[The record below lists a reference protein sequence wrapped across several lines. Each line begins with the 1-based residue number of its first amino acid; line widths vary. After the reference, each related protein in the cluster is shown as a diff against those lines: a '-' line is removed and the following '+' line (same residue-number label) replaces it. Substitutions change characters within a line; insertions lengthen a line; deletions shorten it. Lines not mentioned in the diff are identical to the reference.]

1 MHRSSGAAAL
11 LFLLAALLF
20 LSGCYSSNIDQYF
33 SPPQPSREFQQLQS
47 LIDQEISA
55 GCGYS
60 APTRG
65 SYRQSVQLIDLN
77 DDGYNE
83 ALAFLR
89 DEDSHLKIVIYEA
102 GRGEYH
108 QVLSLSEKG
117 RSIGRVAFLDMDNDG
132 RRDLVVTWQI
142 SSGLSILSVYSL
154 LNWSG
159 DLLMSTDCTEFASGD
174 LDQNGQQELLVI
186 RAANSET
193 YLADMYSLSESREPQ
208 ASTSALSS
216 GIAELLRTAVVTIAG
231 GQPALLVESSTTGGD
246 VVTDLLV
253 YREGALVNLTLN
265 RSTAVSEVRRSFN
278 QIFSQDIDG
287 DGNTEVP
294 YPQQL
299 YNQGGGTQWSVAWY
313 RYDVSGRASLVTTT
327 YHCVADGW
335 YFVLPGGWDVG
346 LTVRR
351 DDSIPGEH
359 AVILSRLEEDGTI
372 TDRLTVYAITGENRT
387 ERTKLPGRFLLEES
401 SSTVFAAEILS
412 DSIDRSEVENRFHII
427 YTEWSNGSV

>member
-1 MHRSSGAAAL
+1 MHRISRAAAL
-11 LFLLAALLF
+11 FLLLAVLLTMC
-20 LSGCYSSNIDQYF
+20 GCYSGNIDQYF
-33 SPPQPSREFQQLQS
+33 SPPQPSKDFQQLQS
-47 LIDQEISA
+47 LINQEIAA
-55 GCGYS
+55 GCGYA

-65 SYRQSVQLIDLN
+65 SYRQSVQLMDLN

-89 DEDSHLKIVIYEA
+89 DEDSNLKIVIYEA

-117 RSIGRVAFLDMDNDG
+117 RSIGRVAFLDMDSDG

-142 SSGLSILSVYSL
+142 STGLSILSVYSL

-174 LDQNGQQELLVI
+174 LDQDGHPELLVI
-186 RAANSET
+186 RAANAET
-193 YLADMYSLSESREPQ
+193 YMADMYSLSGEGEPQ
-208 ASTSALSS
+208 ASTAALSS
-216 GIAELLRTAVVTIAG
+216 GISELQRTAVVTIAG
-231 GQPALLVESSTTGGD
+231 GKPALLVESALTGGD
-246 VVTDLLV
+246 SVTDLLV

-265 RSTAVSEVRRSFN
+265 RSTAVSEVRRSFTSV
-278 QIFSQDIDG
+278 FSQDIDG
-287 DGNTEVP
+287 DGCTEVP

-299 YNQGGGTQWSVAWY
+299 YNQGGATQWSVAWY

-327 YHCVADGW
+327 YHCVSDGW

-351 DDSIPGEH
+351 DDSIPGER
-359 AVILSRLEEDGTI
+359 AVVLSRLEADGRI
-372 TDRLTVYAITGENRT
+372 TDRLIVYAITGENRA
-387 ERTKLPGRFLLEES
+387 ERVKLPGRFLLEES
-401 SSTVFAAEILS
+401 SSTVFAARILTEGT
-412 DSIDRSEVENRFHII
+412 DRNDIENRFHII